1 MSDQGNG
8 DWSDAQENAE
18 QSTYEVHG
26 SREVYRGKVISLR
39 VDEVAMP
46 GGSVAE
52 RDVVVHPGAVGVV
65 ALREDGTVLLLRQ
78 YRHPVG
84 ETLWELPAGILDV
97 DGEPALQAAQRELGE
112 EAFLTAR
119 TWAVLA
125 DMYSSPGMSNEA
137 VRLYLARDLEEIPE
151 ERRPGAALDRSRR
164 RGGARAAGRD
174 HEQPRLRRPARRG
187 CGQAKELRISPAR
200 GRAVAGETD
209 TRRSSAPRVTA
220 GIRDPYTLLPCK
232 LRAIRSRRDGH
243 PSRIR

>member
-1 MSDQGNG
+1 VSDH
-8 DWSDAQENAE
+8 D
-18 QSTYEVHG
+18 YEVKD

-46 GGSVAE
+46 GGAVVE

-65 ALREDGTVLLLRQ
+65 ALQQDGTVLLLRQ

-119 TWAVLA
+119 TWSVLV
-125 DMYSSPGMSNEA
+125 DMYSSPGMSDEA

-151 ERRPGAALDRSRR
+151 DRRHEGVDEEADMERHWIDLDDAVERIMQGEITNNLACVGLLATAA
-164 RGGARAAGRD
+164 
-174 HEQPRLRRPARRG
+174 
-187 CGQAKELRISPAR
+187 AR
-200 GRAVAGETD
+200 GRNFRFV
-209 TRRSSAPRVTA
+209 RRSDAPWPA
-220 GIRDPYTLLPCK
+220 K
-232 LRAIRSRRDGH
+232 
-243 PSRIR
+243 PSLAEHHRPG

>member
-1 MSDQGNG
+1 MSAHD
-8 DWSDAQENAE
+8 
-18 QSTYEVHG
+18 YEVKN
-26 SREVYRGKVISLR
+26 SRQIYSGNVISLR

-46 GGSVAE
+46 GGKIAE

-119 TWAVLA
+119 TWSVLV

-151 ERRPGAALDRSRR
+151 ERRHEGVDEEADMERHWIDLDDAVERILQGEITNNLACVGLLGAAAARSK
-164 RGGARAAGRD
+164 D
-174 HEQPRLRRPARRG
+174 STFLRRADAPWPAKPTL
-187 CGQAKELRISPAR
+187 ADH
-200 GRAVAGETD
+200 GRPD
-209 TRRSSAPRVTA
+209 
-220 GIRDPYTLLPCK
+220 
-232 LRAIRSRRDGH
+232 
-243 PSRIR
+243 